1 MQFSVGQI
9 VITSFGTNKALYDK
23 KRARITKVL
32 SSDCYC
38 TLLEGAEEVSL
49 IARGLCSWEV
59 LFVVLLFFSFVFF
72 SVHMLQGTSK
82 KYKKSALTPEPSPEE
97 KAAEKA
103 AAKSVFGSM
112 DGWD

>member
-1 MQFSVGQI
+1 M
-9 VITSFGTNKALYDK
+9 
-23 KRARITKVL
+23 L